1 LNIRILDYML
11 VAALASALLSS
22 CAMTFRTQTIRV
34 NCETEDA
41 TLKCDDDIIVNNR
54 HKIQKTWSY
63 VLSAEKEGFRRR
75 NVVLIPNTIDAMII
89 GDLLPIPLGA
99 VIGSAIQVEDGF
111 GRTTYSTGAG
121 AGIGV
126 AVSAYFLYLDLYG
139 TGFRAH
145 KAKVTIP
152 ALEPLPDRGE
162 LDKYFLV
169 DDAVVDLEEGDVVYN
184 YFLNEKKKK
193 KSRPT
198 FSSGNDEAF
207 KNLNYGLRA
216 SMNRSLSDLHFTDTT
231 ERFFPNYNNSLLIDC
246 TLDKIEAN
254 ESGVGSYIDAKVD
267 LKFVVKD
274 YHGVELHAVDIRG
287 ISNPFPNST
296 RADFIINDALLDG
309 FIKLLNDAEV
319 ARIIKE
325 RDAEIAEITKK
336 EFVELK
342 KPVTPAKGFT
352 ELMNSV
358 VTIETEEGHGSG
370 CIVSSDGYVVTN
382 FHVVGKEKKVT
393 VILNDG
399 TKVEGNVERTDPIYD
414 LALISTGKTGLTAMV
429 PQEKVSVAL
438 GDEVYAIG
446 TPADPS
452 LGQTVTQGIISAKR
466 TVDDRMYLQ
475 TDAKVNPGNSGG
487 ALVTKDGK
495 FLGVVSSKVMGLG
508 VEGVGFAIPAH
519 HIYERL
525 KVEYKK

>member
-1 LNIRILDYML
+1 MNIRILDYML

-41 TLKCDDDIIVNNR
+41 TLKCDDDTIVNNR

-162 LDKYFLV
+162 LDK
-169 DDAVVDLEEGDVVYN
+169 

-309 FIKLLNDAEV
+309 FIKLLND
-319 ARIIKE
+319 
-325 RDAEIAEITKK
+325 
-336 EFVELK
+336 
-342 KPVTPAKGFT
+342 
-352 ELMNSV
+352 
-358 VTIETEEGHGSG
+358 
-370 CIVSSDGYVVTN
+370 CIYFYFFN
-382 FHVVGKEKKVT
+382 
-393 VILNDG
+393 N
-399 TKVEGNVERTDPIYD
+399 
-414 LALISTGKTGLTAMV
+414 
-429 PQEKVSVAL
+429 
-438 GDEVYAIG
+438 
-446 TPADPS
+446 
-452 LGQTVTQGIISAKR
+452 
-466 TVDDRMYLQ
+466 
-475 TDAKVNPGNSGG
+475 
-487 ALVTKDGK
+487 
-495 FLGVVSSKVMGLG
+495 
-508 VEGVGFAIPAH
+508 
-519 HIYERL
+519 
-525 KVEYKK
+525 